1 MDRETISSIKSL
13 GIDMITHAKSGHPG
27 IVLGA
32 APMLYTLYAYHLN
45 INKKD
50 KHWINRDRFVMSAGH
65 GSALLY
71 ATIFMAGIDYTIEDL
86 KSFRKLGSKAPGH
99 PEYTKL
105 NTIEVTT
112 GPLGEGL
119 ATSVGIALGE
129 RILNQKTKI
138 NKNSLIDFNTYC
150 LCGDGDL
157 MEGIATEA
165 ASFAGAM
172 KLSNLIVLYDSNN
185 ISLDGKT
192 NITFNENIRDKFSS
206 LGWSVYLVK
215 NGNNIK
221 EINKA
226 IEKAK
231 KSNKP
236 SLIEIKTIIGD
247 GSNLKNTNSV
257 HGKPLEKDD
266 IDQLKQ
272 KLDMPDEMFIY
283 SENAK
288 KYFSNKIS
296 DRIDKKYDKW
306 IKLYDEY
313 IKDESNKELVDFING
328 KSKSIN
334 LFDIDFGIENTE
346 SLRVLSGKV
355 MNKICDDI
363 SFLSGSADLF
373 SSTNVYLKDKGDI
386 SADNYNGKNIWFGVR
401 ENAMGAILNGLSL
414 LNFKVSGSTFLSF
427 ADYLRPSIR
436 LSALMHLPVN
446 YIFTHD
452 SVNIGQDGPT
462 HQPIEQLASLRIIP
476 NLTVF
481 RPCDINEI
489 IGSWNYI
496 LNNNINPTALVLSR
510 NKTTI
515 DGDSSATKTIKGA
528 YIIRREKFK
537 IDGILIATGSEVEV
551 ALNIANILYEEAQID
566 IRVVSMPSRCLFEK
580 MDLGYQNEI
589 IPKVYKRIVIEAGI
603 SFGWDKYAT
612 SEKHILSI
620 DTFGHSGSP
629 VDVLTE
635 LEFSEEILLK
645 KVYNLL
651 KR

>member
-50 KHWINRDRFVMSAGH
+50 RNWINRDRFVMSAGH

-86 KSFRKLGSKAPGH
+86 KSFRKLGSKTPGH
-99 PEYTKL
+99 PEYTNL

-313 IKDESNKELVDFING
+313 IKDEKGKYTNSSIGTTFVYDKRDSAMFTRDGYFLSAGTDVAGLGGDEKYVKFDGKAYWYNTMADYYTLKLFVNAGMIEAYGDETVRLANRYFLGGYTMRGFEAGGIGARDKYTNDALGGNWMVYSGAEFGFPIGLDELGISAHVFTDVGMIGKPDNLNTDDIYYSDTPRVSVGFGFQWLSPMGQIDVDFGFPIV
-328 KSKSIN
+328 KE
-334 LFDIDFGIENTE
+334 DYDETE
-346 SLRVLSGKV
+346 VFR
-355 MNKICDDI
+355 
-363 SFLSGSADLF
+363 
-373 SSTNVYLKDKGDI
+373 
-386 SADNYNGKNIWFGVR
+386 
-401 ENAMGAILNGLSL
+401 
-414 LNFKVSGSTFLSF
+414 LNFGT
-427 ADYLRPSIR
+427 R
-436 LSALMHLPVN
+436 L
-446 YIFTHD
+446 
-452 SVNIGQDGPT
+452 
-462 HQPIEQLASLRIIP
+462 
-476 NLTVF
+476 
-481 RPCDINEI
+481 
-489 IGSWNYI
+489 
-496 LNNNINPTALVLSR
+496 
-510 NKTTI
+510 
-515 DGDSSATKTIKGA
+515 
-528 YIIRREKFK
+528 
-537 IDGILIATGSEVEV
+537 
-551 ALNIANILYEEAQID
+551 
-566 IRVVSMPSRCLFEK
+566 
-580 MDLGYQNEI
+580 
-589 IPKVYKRIVIEAGI
+589 
-603 SFGWDKYAT
+603 
-612 SEKHILSI
+612 
-620 DTFGHSGSP
+620 
-629 VDVLTE
+629 
-635 LEFSEEILLK
+635 
-645 KVYNLL
+645 
-651 KR
+651 